1 MCGQVPSILLGDL
14 NMPIA
19 ESSKMAAMLHNRTW
33 CDTRKVAEPHMML
46 APACHVGPSNGSM
59 IDHLLV
65 SPSLFDLTYD
75 FQITKF
81 PVFKDHS
88 QVSIKLQ
95 VPQPCQT
102 RMSLR
107 KPSSLVN
114 LRMPGPSDSI
124 LPYPMPEELCRV
136 IRQGHVNSA
145 YNVFL
150 EHMNIILA
158 HIACLQEQEVT
169 PNDQFRGRVQF
180 HDQRRHPRIIQAHAS
195 TLSTLQTRNF
205 CQGINRALEVSK
217 AQPGYRRD
225 RTWTNIL
232 QVTGVLPEPF
242 RSSAPELLK
251 LPTSNDAASCR
262 YLRSLRMLVIRF
274 FKTTIASEFKNG
286 KFACV
291 VMLHSLSNGSKTGPK
306 NSR

>member
-1 MCGQVPSILLGDL
+1 MGVPRCATIIYNLYAPSGSRWEDHKRRQLNELLDAVTEDSVMCGQVPSILLGDL

-46 APACHVGPSNGSM
+46 SPACHVGPSNGSM

-158 HIACLQEQEVT
+158 HIARLQEQEVT
-169 PNDQFRGRVQF
+169 PNDHLEDVCSSM
-180 HDQRRHPRIIQAHAS
+180 I
-195 TLSTLQTRNF
+195 NV
-205 CQGINRALEVSK
+205 GIHE
-217 AQPGYRRD
+217 
-225 RTWTNIL
+225 
-232 QVTGVLPEPF
+232 
-242 RSSAPELLK
+242 
-251 LPTSNDAASCR
+251 
-262 YLRSLRMLVIRF
+262 
-274 FKTTIASEFKNG
+274 
-286 KFACV
+286 
-291 VMLHSLSNGSKTGPK
+291 
-306 NSR
+306 